1 MARDVAV
8 VTDSTAYL
16 DPHVAAERGID
27 VVPLQVV
34 IDGRS
39 AVEGRE
45 VGPAEIAAAL
55 RRHAQVS
62 TSQPAPRAF
71 LDAYESAAASGASAV
86 ASVHLSGQLSGT
98 VDVARLAARD
108 APVPVEIV
116 DSHSLGM
123 GLGFAAL
130 AAADAADR
138 QLALDEVAAV
148 AADRARR
155 SSAFFYVDTLDY
167 LRRGGR
173 IGAGRAL
180 VGTALAV
187 KPLLSLEG
195 GAIQPLEKI
204 RTSSRAVARLED
216 LAVERAGAERVD
228 VAVHH
233 LANAA
238 RAEALAGRLRARL
251 PELGDL
257 IVAEVGAVIGA
268 HVGPGLLA
276 VIVSPR

>member
-16 DPHVAAERGID
+16 DPHVAAERGIS

-34 IDGRS
+34 IDGR
-39 AVEGRE
+39 AAAEGRDI
-45 VGPAEIAAAL
+45 GPADLADAL

-71 LDAYESAAASGASAV
+71 LDAYESAAAADASGV
-86 ASVHLSGQLSGT
+86 VSVHLSGQLSGT
-98 VDVARLAARD
+98 VDAARLAARD
-108 APVPVEIV
+108 VSVPVTVV
-116 DSHSLGM
+116 DSQSLGM

-130 AAADAADR
+130 TAADVADR
-138 QLALDEVAAV
+138 GLPLEEVAA
-148 AADRARR
+148 AAARRARR

-187 KPLLSLEG
+187 KPLLCLEG

-204 RTSSRAVARLED
+204 RTSARAVARLED
-216 LAVERAGAERVD
+216 LAAACAGLDQVD

-238 RAEALAGRLRARL
+238 RAEALAERLRGRI
-251 PELGDL
+251 PELGEL
-257 IVAEVGAVIGA
+257 VVGEVGAVIGA